1 MSNPVTPFRNNLFGS
16 RPTIQE
22 ALDYAEIMINNL
34 SAPDQVAIRTAFGV
48 LINTIDNKV
57 TNTPERIAVVQ
68 LISSIINEQL
78 NVTMNDVDEQ
88 ISNWMNSNLYDR
100 LDAHKVVREDAIG
113 DVVDA
118 HIHNLD
124 DKIAD
129 WMDNNLRDKV
139 MDIIANED
147 SIDDQISNWMSNNF
161 DITDY
166 NVDDAIESWAD
177 NNLDEKISEAINN
190 LTFNVTLS

>member
-16 RPTIQE
+16 RHTIQE
-22 ALDYAEIMINNL
+22 ALDYAEMLINTL
-34 SAPDQVAIRTAFGV
+34 SATDQVAVRTAFGV

-78 NVTMNDVDEQ
+78 NVTTNDIDEQ
-88 ISNWMNSNLYDR
+88 ISNWMNSNLKER
-100 LDAHKVVREDAIG
+100 
-113 DVVDA
+113 
-118 HIHNLD
+118 
-124 DKIAD
+124 
-129 WMDNNLRDKV
+129 V
-139 MDIIANED
+139 MDIMAD
-147 SIDDQISNWMSNNF
+147 DDIDDQISNWMSNNF

-177 NNLDEKISEAINN
+177 NNLDEKIQDAISNIE
-190 LTFNVTLS
+190 FSVTVK

>member
-88 ISNWMNSNLYDR
+88 ISNWMNSNLKER
-100 LDAHKVVREDAIG
+100 I
-113 DVVDA
+113 
-118 HIHNLD
+118 
-124 DKIAD
+124 
-129 WMDNNLRDKV
+129 
-139 MDIIANED
+139 MDIVAED
-147 SIDDQISNWMSNNF
+147 DISDQISNWMSNNF
-161 DITDY
+161 DLDDY
-166 NVDDAIESWAD
+166 NVDGAIEQWMD
-177 NNLDEKISEAINN
+177 NNIDDKVYDAVNSISFTVEIGR
-190 LTFNVTLS
+190 

>member
-22 ALDYAEIMINNL
+22 ALDYAEMLINTL
-34 SAPDQVAIRTAFGV
+34 SSTDQVAVRTAFGV

-78 NVTMNDVDEQ
+78 NVTTNDIDEQ
-88 ISNWMNSNLYDR
+88 ISNWMNSNLKER
-100 LDAHKVVREDAIG
+100 I
-113 DVVDA
+113 
-118 HIHNLD
+118 
-124 DKIAD
+124 
-129 WMDNNLRDKV
+129 
-139 MDIIANED
+139 MDIMAD
-147 SIDDQISNWMSNNF
+147 DDIDDQISNWMSNNF

-166 NVDDAIESWAD
+166 NVDDAIESWMD
-177 NNLDEKISEAINN
+177 NNIDEKIQDAISNIE
-190 LTFNVTLS
+190 FSVSVK

>member
-1 MSNPVTPFRNNLFGS
+1 MTNPVTPFRNNLFGS

-88 ISNWMNSNLYDR
+88 IRNWMDSHLYDR

-129 WMDNNLRDKV
+129 WMDNNLRDKI
-139 MDIIANED
+139 MDIVSDDDI
-147 SIDDQISNWMSNNF
+147 SDQISNWMSNNF
-161 DITDY
+161 DIEEY
-166 NVDDAIESWAD
+166 NVGDAIESWAD
-177 NNLDEKISEAINN
+177 RNLEEKINEAINN
-190 LTFNVTLS
+190 LTFTVNVE

>member
-22 ALDYAEIMINNL
+22 ALDYAEMLINTL
-34 SAPDQVAIRTAFGV
+34 SSTDQVAVRTAFGV

-88 ISNWMNSNLYDR
+88 ISNWMNS
-100 LDAHKVVREDAIG
+100 H
-113 DVVDA
+113 
-118 HIHNLD
+118 
-124 DKIAD
+124 
-129 WMDNNLRDKV
+129 LRDRV
-139 MDIIANED
+139 MTIIEDDDI
-147 SIDDQISNWMSNNF
+147 SDQISNWMSNNF
-161 DITDY
+161 DVEDY
-166 NVDDAIESWAD
+166 NVGDAIESWAD
-177 NNLDEKISEAINN
+177 RNLEDKIQDAISNIE
-190 LTFNVTLS
+190 FSVTVK

>member
-22 ALDYAEIMINNL
+22 ALDYAEMLINTL
-34 SAPDQVAIRTAFGV
+34 SSTDQVTVRTAFGV

-88 ISNWMNSNLYDR
+88 ISNWMNENLKER
-100 LDAHKVVREDAIG
+100 MMLILK
-113 DVVDA
+113 
-118 HIHNLD
+118 D
-124 DKIAD
+124 DD
-129 WMDNNLRDKV
+129 
-139 MDIIANED
+139 
-147 SIDDQISNWMSNNF
+147 IDDQISNWMSNNF
-161 DITDY
+161 DVEDY
-166 NVDDAIESWAD
+166 NVGDAIESWAD
-177 NNLDEKISEAINN
+177 RNLEDKIQETINN
-190 LTFNVTLS
+190 LTFSVTVS